1 MIQSVQWWL
10 GSAVRPTSIA
20 YRHLSPAYLGDV
32 LECGGT
38 VTDVDDDGF
47 SADLWVRTHSDVVT
61 TSGRATFSW
70 GDG

>member
-1 MIQSVQWWL
+1 MNLELDEAQQIL
-10 GSAVRPTSIA
+10 RETFTDLLARECPTSHVRA
-20 YRHLSPAYLGDV
+20 CEA
-32 LECGGT
+32 T
-38 VTDVDDDGF
+38 GF